1 MGMLSAALF
10 FVISHAKPLEH
21 MSADRPHTMIFS
33 LYVFASITGQ
43 FVIHMVYLIIMYNGA
58 LSAMPEV
65 SILSALA
72 TFALT
77 AAWHGAVSWLPAE
90 TAPARQQS
98 SQIELLLTFG
108 PCRPV
113 RQCAA
118 NISGVQST
126 SVICPVSVS
135 LDPQAVQSDLD
146 GH

>member
-43 FVIHMVYLIIMYNGA
+43 FVIHIVYLIIMYNGA

-72 TFALT
+72 TSNST
-77 AAWHGAVSWLPAE
+77 AAWHGAVSLLPAE
-90 TAPARQQS
+90 TAPAGQQAKRYAAVG
-98 SQIELLLTFG
+98 QCGNVL
-108 PCRPV
+108 PV
-113 RQCAA
+113 TL
-118 NISGVQST
+118 V
-126 SVICPVSVS
+126 
-135 LDPQAVQSDLD
+135 
-146 GH
+146 

>member
-43 FVIHMVYLIIMYNGA
+43 FVIHMGYLIIMYNGA

-72 TFALT
+72 TPNSA
-77 AAWHGAVSWLPAE
+77 AAWHGAVSLLPAE
-90 TAPARQQS
+90 TAPARQQVPNS
-98 SQIELLLTFG
+98 DMLLSFR
-108 PCRPV
+108 PCGSV

-118 NISGVQST
+118 SHSGAT
-126 SVICPVSVS
+126 SSSVLCPVPVS
-135 LDPQAVQSDLD
+135 HGPQAVQANGDV
-146 GH
+146 H